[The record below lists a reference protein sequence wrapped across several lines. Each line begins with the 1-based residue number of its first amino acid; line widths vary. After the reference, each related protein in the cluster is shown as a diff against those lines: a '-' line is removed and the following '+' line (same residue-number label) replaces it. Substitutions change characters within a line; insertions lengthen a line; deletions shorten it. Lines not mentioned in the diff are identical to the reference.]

1 MGKATGFLKPERY
14 LPILV
19 KLEPR
24 KRPWKVPMG
33 SSWALHDLIPAGHKA
48 HGGWCPFRA
57 STGRSPC
64 DINEN
69 QSMLLWDYFCEL
81 CNRISS
87 LPQVSPDMVAA
98 TEAEARVF
106 WLGLIVCPMIW
117 IVFFFSSLFSLK
129 LKWLVRQPSL
139 GCLYRT
145 GGCRSGF
152 LFLIEWPMDWN
163 SFIEKEFTY
172 QAVHPFRVY
181 DPGAFQVAQL

>member
-1 MGKATGFLKPERY
+1 MKTGKATGFLKPERY

-19 KLEPR
+19 KLELR
-24 KRPWKVPMG
+24 KRLWKGPMG
-33 SSWALHDLIPAGHKA
+33 SFRALHDLIPAGHRA

-57 STGRSPC
+57 PTGRSLC

-69 QSMLLWDYFCEL
+69 QTTLLWDRSCEL
-81 CNRISS
+81 CNRLSF

-129 LKWLVRQPSL
+129 LKWLVRQHL
-139 GCLYRT
+139 LRCLYRT
-145 GGCRSGF
+145 GSCRSGF
-152 LFLIEWPMDWN
+152 LFLIERSMD
-163 SFIEKEFTY
+163 
-172 QAVHPFRVY
+172 
-181 DPGAFQVAQL
+181 